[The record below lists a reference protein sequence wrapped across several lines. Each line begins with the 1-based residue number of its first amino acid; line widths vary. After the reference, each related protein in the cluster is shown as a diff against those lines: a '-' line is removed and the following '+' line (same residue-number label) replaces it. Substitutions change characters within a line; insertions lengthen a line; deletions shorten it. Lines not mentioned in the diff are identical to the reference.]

1 MEEVKINESKIRRV
15 GAFLKRNIFYVI
27 AIILIAS
34 VATVIAVSSNKTED
48 IDLNEIPDVPVDV
61 TPVTYANPLSTFTI
75 CKDYSDTELKYNS
88 TLKQWE
94 SHKGVDLCAEM
105 GAKVMSI
112 ADGKVE
118 QVYSNYMHGTV
129 IVISHDNGITS
140 LYSSLATNTEV
151 KVGDKVLKGEVI
163 GYVSNTANG
172 ESSDGAHLHF
182 EMTKNGVKVD
192 PNQYLSLTDK

>member
-1 MEEVKINESKIRRV
+1 MEEVKINESRV
-15 GAFLKRNIFYVI
+15 KRIGAFLRRNIFYVI
-27 AIILIAS
+27 AIVLIAS
-34 VATVIAVSSNKTED
+34 VATVVAITSNSGSD
-48 IDLNEIPDVPVDV
+48 SDLNQIPDVPVDV

-94 SHKGVDLCAEM
+94 AHKGIDLCAAM
-105 GAKVMSI
+105 GAEVMSI
-112 ADGKVE
+112 ADGTVE

-129 IVISHDNGITS
+129 IVISHDGGIKS

-151 KVGDKVLKGEVI
+151 KIGDSVVKGEVI

-172 ESSDGAHLHF
+172 ESNDGAHLHF
-182 EMTKNGVKVD
+182 EMTRDGIKVD
-192 PNQYLSLTDK
+192 PNQYLALTDK